1 MKWTVRQAIAC
12 FLLST
17 SYFVLSLGCGGE
29 KLAGPPTVPVKG
41 KVEFTKGGKVQDLAN
56 NSILVEFQSVEKPEL
71 KAFGEI
77 LEDGTF
83 TMNTQLEGKGR
94 PGVVAGTHRVRL
106 NADESA
112 SRFVSPKFLKHET
125 SGITVKVPP
134 EGELVIQ
141 VWK

>member
-1 MKWTVRQAIAC
+1 MRHVVWNRALAV
-12 FLLST
+12 LLG
-17 SYFVLSLGCGGE
+17 LGVVIGCSGE
-29 KLAGPPTVPVKG
+29 KVTGPPTVDVKG
-41 KVEFTKGGKVQDLAN
+41 KLEFTKGGKVQDLAN
-56 NSILVEFQSVEKPEL
+56 RSVAIEFQSVEQPQV

-77 LEDGTF
+77 LDDGSF
-83 TMNTQLEGKGR
+83 TLTTQVEGKGK
-94 PGVVAGTHRVRL
+94 PGVIAGSHRVRL

-112 SRFVSPKFLKHET
+112 TRFVSGKFLRYET

>member
-1 MKWTVRQAIAC
+1 MMLRGARFIALALLAGVV
-12 FLLST
+12 FLG
-17 SYFVLSLGCGGE
+17 GCGGE
-29 KLAGPPTVPVKG
+29 QVEGPPTVPVKG
-41 KVEFTKGGKVQDLAN
+41 KIEFTKGGKVQDLSN
-56 NSILVEFQSVEKPEL
+56 NSILVEFQSVEQPEV

-83 TMNTQLEGKGR
+83 TMSTQVDEKGK
-94 PGVVAGTHRVRL
+94 PGVLAGTHRVRL

-112 SRFVSPKFLKHET
+112 SRFVAPKFLSHET

-134 EGELVIQ
+134 EGELVIK